1 MSINLQKT
9 IQDITIFQLQVLI
22 FLLINTC
29 SAQLFRFFYLF
40 FNSKNLIKECQHIK
54 QSTITKTNYF
64 LIAGFFQQPNTIL
77 KLLNIP
83 EQAESVFF
91 MRYSVFGYS
100 LDAYRQAL
108 RRKIKEE
115 SALLTNAEKMFQN
128 IGISI
133 TIGDQV
139 LLDAP
144 KIDSS
149 IAINPC
155 SHGFCF
161 KERYRILLL
170 IISPLLEITKFFLG
184 WLAFIP
190 FIKINRNWFSLRLI
204 FDQLSYAAHVS
215 SKTKTYDGTDR
226 KVILDK
232 NNTFLDNNR
241 IKRYFLNSR
250 IIEVTENN
258 KETNEKISNR
268 YNYSSKILK
277 NTRF

>member
-9 IQDITIFQLQVLI
+9 IQDITIFQLQVLV

-40 FNSKNLIKECQHIK
+40 FNSKNLIKECQHVK

-115 SALLTNAEKMFQN
+115 SALLTDAEKMFQN

-155 SHGFCF
+155 PHGFCF

-250 IIEVTENN
+250 IVEVTENS
-258 KETNEKISNR
+258 KKTNEKISNR